1 MELDMLIL
9 GEVKSCIASMA
20 CRAVELRCVALE
32 QRGARGRRGR
42 MESWPSA
49 HVRSADTVFVPPILF
64 PSMSSL
70 HSGNL
75 DPCTASPWFPGPRAS
90 GRFGRREGCS
100 GLIWACA
107 LIRGVASWSPT
118 PCECPSESIPFRAS
132 YRESGEHFA
141 VGQFIPA
148 PWCFLCGTT
157 WNGSGTE
164 GSGVGSMW
172 LNHVDFANLST
183 ARAECLLGRGTLI
196 QSPSMAPLSRG
207 VLMLT
212 RLLNEW
218 IGSMLCDLKRS
229 WDFFFFFQS
238 KSDNH
243 GPSSVFIQ
251 WQGRSISNNWNV
263 KGQK

>member
-1 MELDMLIL
+1 M
-9 GEVKSCIASMA
+9 C
-20 CRAVELRCVALE
+20 
-32 QRGARGRRGR
+32 GRRTL
-42 MESWPSA
+42 SSS
-49 HVRSADTVFVPPILF
+49 HLF
-64 PSMSSL
+64 PSVSSL

-118 PCECPSESIPFRAS
+118 PCECPSESIPCRAS

-183 ARAECLLGRGTLI
+183 ARAECLLGRGTPI
-196 QSPSMAPLSRG
+196 QSPGMAPLSRG

-229 WDFFFFFQS
+229 WDFFFFFFFQS
-238 KSDNH
+238 KSDKSNH